1 MTNKTKIV
9 ILSFA
14 LIIQLFGVA
23 LAASIIAQGYTK
35 IGTLLLIVSI
45 LVVILNLRDTERYEN
60 ERG

>member
-1 MTNKTKIV
+1 MKPQTKVV

-23 LAASIIAQGYTK
+23 LAASIIAHGYTK

-45 LVVILNLRDTERYEN
+45 LVVILNLKDTEKYEN